1 MFSDE
6 IETIFACLQPPKL
19 CGLSWFYLAFDDSDV
34 LVEAEDAA
42 SEQERLRHIVEQTGS
57 DIVDFDHLIS
67 YERDAAHDEQHR
79 TGILGDFEA
88 FVDFHGLHCSASCS
102 AEDKGDDVTDCL

>member
-1 MFSDE
+1 MSFMVSLGF
-6 IETIFACLQPPKL
+6 TFV
-19 CGLSWFYLAFDDSDV
+19 DSLMSFMVCSLILDFQCSYV
-34 LVEAEDAA
+34 LVESQDGACQ
-42 SEQERLRHIVEQTGS
+42 QERLRHIVEQTGS

-67 YERDAAHDEQHR
+67 YEGDAAHDEQHR

-88 FVDFHGLHCSASCS
+88 FVDFHGLHCSTSCS